1 MPKRCWMD
9 SGWAMWPTKQAAK
22 AAINDY
28 ILRFY
33 NPVRR
38 LSANG
43 HISPNVHE
51 KHYQQ
56 AA

>member
-38 LSANG
+38 HSANG
-43 HISPNVHE
+43 HNSPNVHE
-51 KHYQQ
+51 KHHQQ